1 MWFASLRV
9 ITNDSIVKGGEE
21 ERGRAEEEVGR
32 DRGNSWRERGK
43 EGGKA
48 GKGKRWHK
56 WMDGWLQF
64 RGREG
69 RED

>member
-9 ITNDSIVKGGEE
+9 ITNDSIVKGEGREGGREE
-21 ERGRAEEEVGR
+21 EGRE
-32 DRGNSWRERGK
+32 
-43 EGGKA
+43 EGGSRREGGRKQRQ
-48 GKGKRWHK
+48 GKRWNK

-64 RGREG
+64 RGSGE